1 MTDNDIR
8 QVHAE
13 LMELHEEIRQEF
25 AQIGRST
32 LKRYL
37 GDFYSP
43 DLRGQIIEHGDGYLL
58 RSVPTCI
65 DDMLSVDDIALFVM
79 NFPLLD
85 HDSVFNPHTH
95 LATIPYWRDGKAL
108 RQEAHLDDGSSLKFH
123 FLVWEQV
130 CPTHGEKPAR
140 ALANRQLVE
149 GQRPKLRRLMQD
161 QVSVSERF
169 IMTFKE
175 WLRGQDRQLVVL
187 TSALKKQFDPP
198 IAQLIRDNAV
208 WHRPTK
214 LTRPNRTIM
223 ERLISR
229 R

>member
-1 MTDNDIR
+1 MTDNDIQ

-79 NFPLLD
+79 NVID
-85 HDSVFNPHTH
+85 
-95 LATIPYWRDGKAL
+95 
-108 RQEAHLDDGSSLKFH
+108 
-123 FLVWEQV
+123 
-130 CPTHGEKPAR
+130 
-140 ALANRQLVE
+140 
-149 GQRPKLRRLMQD
+149 
-161 QVSVSERF
+161 
-169 IMTFKE
+169 
-175 WLRGQDRQLVVL
+175 
-187 TSALKKQFDPP
+187 
-198 IAQLIRDNAV
+198 
-208 WHRPTK
+208 
-214 LTRPNRTIM
+214 
-223 ERLISR
+223 
-229 R
+229 